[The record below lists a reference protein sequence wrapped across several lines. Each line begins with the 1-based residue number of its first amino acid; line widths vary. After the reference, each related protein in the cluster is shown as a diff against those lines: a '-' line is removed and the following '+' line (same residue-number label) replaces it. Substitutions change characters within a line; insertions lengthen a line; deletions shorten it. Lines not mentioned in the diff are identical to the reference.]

1 MTTTAGASPQRR
13 PATAEELASRPV
25 RFAII
30 GVGGMGSTHARN
42 LATSPDVEVTWLCDL
57 DIERA
62 QRVAD
67 DIGGNVTAD
76 IDEALAADDVDVALI
91 ALPTALHRMGV
102 EKAAKAAKHVFCEK
116 PIARTNEDAREMVRI
131 CEEAGVT
138 LMVGHVVRFFS
149 EYMRIKE
156 ELDAGTIG
164 DVAIVRGSRLNPPV
178 MERSPWFADVENSG
192 GVVLDLMIH
201 EIDTFRWLFGDV
213 ERLYAHGLSFTEW
226 HTKRDHAVASIRFRN
241 GVIAHCEASWAHSAF
256 RTSIEV
262 AGSKGLLR
270 HHSFDSATLTFEPS
284 TGITYEG
291 IGQQSKAFSYMRP
304 TNMPPHLRELVEFV
318 DCLRTGK
325 PVPVPGEEGVRTLAV
340 ANAVLDSMREH
351 RPIYFNE
358 DGTVDTS
365 ASHVAAEA

>member
-1 MTTTAGASPQRR
+1 MSTGSQTGRR

-25 RFAII
+25 RFAIV
-30 GVGGMGSTHARN
+30 GTGGMGGTHAVN
-42 LATSPDVEVTWLCDL
+42 LAGSPEAEVTWLVDV
-57 DIERA
+57 DTDRA
-62 QRVAD
+62 QQLAAQ
-67 DIGGNVTAD
+67 IGGKVTAD
-76 IDEALAADDVDVALI
+76 MEEAFASDDVDVVII
-91 ALPTALHRMGV
+91 ALPTGLHRMGV
-102 EKAAKAAKHVFCEK
+102 EKAAHFGKHVFCEK
-116 PIARTNEDAREMVRI
+116 PIARTNEDAEAMVRA

-156 ELDAGTIG
+156 EIDAGNLG
-164 DVAIVRGSRLNPPV
+164 DVAMVRGSRLNPPV
-178 MERSPWFADVENSG
+178 MERSPWFADVEKSG

-201 EIDTFRWLFGDV
+201 EIDTFRWFFGEV

-291 IGQQSKAFSYMRP
+291 IGQQSKALTYMRP

-325 PVPVPGEEGVRTLAV
+325 PVPVSGEEGVRTLAV

-351 RPIYFNE
+351 RPIFFNE

-365 ASHVAAEA
+365 ATHSAVEA